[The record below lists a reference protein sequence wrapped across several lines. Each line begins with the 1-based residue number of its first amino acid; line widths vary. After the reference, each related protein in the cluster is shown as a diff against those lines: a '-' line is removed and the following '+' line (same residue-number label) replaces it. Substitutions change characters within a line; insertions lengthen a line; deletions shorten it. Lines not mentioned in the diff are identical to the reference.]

1 MKNIATIDLGSN
13 SFHMLI
19 GRLDKHGVFRTL
31 VRKKQQVQ
39 LRAGIDAADQ
49 LSPEAEKRALRCLQ
63 RFARYLK
70 KYHVEHAKIVGTYT
84 LRKVNRV
91 GHFLA
96 EAEAILGFP
105 VNVISGEEEA
115 RLIYVGATWHDMFA
129 EKRLIVDIGGGST
142 ELIIGEHRKIHCLH
156 SLGMGCVSFQNQFF
170 ADGVL
175 VPQCFDQ
182 AIQAAKQKLQRV
194 KARYESV
201 GWQAALGSSGTVVS
215 ICNILTAANW
225 PPKTIDRAGLQFITE
240 HLLAALRV
248 KKIHLKGLRS
258 DRQAILAGGLCILI
272 AIFEVF
278 ALDQMRLSS
287 GGVREGMLCEL
298 IEAAS

>member
-19 GRLDKHGVFRTL
+19 GRLDRQGVFQTL

-39 LRAGIDAADQ
+39 LRAGIDASGQ
-49 LSPEAEKRALRCLQ
+49 LSAEAEKRALRCLQ

-70 KYHVEHAKIVGTYT
+70 KYRVEQAKIVGTYT
-84 LRKVNRV
+84 LRKVQRV

-105 VNVISGEEEA
+105 IQVISGEEEA

-142 ELIIGEHRKIHCLH
+142 ELIIGEHRKIHCLN

-170 ADGVL
+170 AEGIL
-175 VPQCFDQ
+175 APHYFDQ
-182 AIQAAKQKLQRV
+182 AIQVAKKKLYGIKNRF
-194 KARYESV
+194 ETV
-201 GWQAALGSSGTVVS
+201 GWQATLGSSGTVVS
-215 ICNILTAANW
+215 ICNILTAANC
-225 PPKTIDRAGLQFITE
+225 PPKTIGRAGLQFITE
-240 HLLAALRV
+240 HLLEAQLV
-248 KKIHLKGLRS
+248 KKIRLKGLRRG

-272 AIFEVF
+272 AIFDVF
-278 ALDQMRLSS
+278 SLEQMRLSS
-287 GGVREGMLCEL
+287 GGVREGILCEL
-298 IEAAS
+298 IEQN